1 MIARLV
7 IEVEAFESVP
17 LGGPV
22 YAMLEKVEIRQ
33 SGGLFSREQ
42 QALLVEGVSRA
53 AAADKGLPEGGP
65 LLRVWLCQTE
75 KGATA

>member
-7 IEVEAFESVP
+7 IDVEAFENVP
-17 LGGPV
+17 LEGPV
-22 YAMLEKVEIRQ
+22 YALLEGVEIRQ

-53 AAADKGLPEGGP
+53 VAADKGLPDGGP
-65 LLRVWLCQTE
+65 PLRVWLKPTPTKEQT
-75 KGATA
+75 